1 MKIEVWGEYALFT
14 RPEFHTERTSYDV
27 MTRSAARGLLTA
39 IMWHPGMEWVID
51 RIYVLNPIKFINMR
65 SNEVSAC
72 LNKAA
77 AKRALKG
84 KDEQLY
90 LSAADNIVQ
99 RNNRLLRSVRY
110 VIEAHIELTPDVHP
124 GDTIQKFNAM
134 AQRRIEKGQFFHQ
147 PCFGVREYP
156 AHFRPWPEDKE
167 IRTAYPDYDI
177 YLGIMLYGMDY
188 SDPQNIRPMFFRAE
202 LKRGVLD
209 LTDCEVLR
217 V

>member
-1 MKIEVWGEYALFT
+1 MNHML
-14 RPEFHTERTSYDV
+14 PE
-27 MTRSAARGLLTA
+27 GL
-39 IMWHPGMEWVID
+39 HPQPDGYTQE
-51 RIYVLNPIKFINMR
+51 
-65 SNEVSAC
+65 E
-72 LNKAA
+72 
-77 AKRALKG
+77 
-84 KDEQLY
+84 
-90 LSAADNIVQ
+90 
-99 RNNRLLRSVRY
+99 LR
-110 VIEAHIELTPDVHP
+110 
-124 GDTIQKFNAM
+124 FAM